1 MNYNKKRHHLLN
13 ILSNQNLNVQLN
25 RDKYIAVG
33 VSYEEIL
40 KHLSTTELEL
50 GFLTAELYDNQ
61 EIGYHN
67 AFEIEGLYA
76 ENKGITAFSNKKYLK
91 LSRKEK
97 IDNIK
102 DIIQIIIPVLSI
114 VVAIL
119 AITLKIK
126 NINLEN
132 DKRFEKIEQK
142 LKK

>member
-61 EIGYHN
+61 EIS
-67 AFEIEGLYA
+67 FV
-76 ENKGITAFSNKKYLK
+76 F
-91 LSRKEK
+91 
-97 IDNIK
+97 
-102 DIIQIIIPVLSI
+102 
-114 VVAIL
+114 
-119 AITLKIK
+119 TL
-126 NINLEN
+126 N
-132 DKRFEKIEQK
+132 
-142 LKK
+142 